1 MTVSAIPSVAYLRMH
16 VELTK
21 GSLEDLAPESLAPQ
35 CLAHLREILQYLS
48 TVNRTKDIEA
58 VYLSVEG
65 GKDRVR
71 GKCPG
76 EHFEVVD

>member
-1 MTVSAIPSVAYLRMH
+1 MTISAIPSVAYLRMH
-16 VELTK
+16 VELAK
-21 GSLEDLAPESLAPQ
+21 SSLEDLTPESRVPK
-35 CLAHLREILQYLS
+35 CPAHVKEILEYLS